1 MAPKKIEEPERKPLI
16 GRVGTNLKVGIVGI
30 PNVGKSTFFNVLTKS
45 QAAAENFPFCTIDP
59 NENKTSRREKR
70 DGRKEERF
78 YTDASFITKKSFL
91 RFVKGHPREEYSPS
105 WPEPSPCVYPKAN
118 SYYAYHEDSNPFAR
132 FPNKCQSREYGNVRP
147 HFEPSEEPYETRDP
161 YDETNARSKHLASEP
176 TCFAVFGKPGLN
188 TTKLAA
194 TIADSWNSILISPL
208 PLISQEI
215 QRNSGRGKLMADVL
229 KRGGSLGPDVI
240 ANLIAARLN
249 RRDVFHRGYVVDGLP
264 LIPNATL
271 DYSSYPNVV
280 TEKASQQRWQN
291 DEDFLISGTCNV
303 RTEDCDSKNV
313 STVDRGAGNKSCI
326 VSSNY
331 EDFVSSRIEDI
342 FTTWPIKPSVIVYVM
357 CPDEDVLTKR
367 EHLRLDPVT
376 GRVVDTSFTD
386 TSKQHIETLFSRD
399 RMENGANVSLGL
411 YQELTNEDRQG
422 KYLLKRPSD
431 ERSNAKRQ
439 CALYKRLAMPTIEK
453 WILLH
458 NPQNVIRVD
467 GRTSMSSMFQI
478 FVARTRTLPLPRVI
492 LPRRFTDHTALE
504 VEGESPVV
512 TDEFDDESNEET
524 FRQLRDRETVS
535 PLFPWGLSS
544 WGFLCPVELARG
556 RTVEGLAKH
565 AVRFMNKIFFLSSNE
580 AADLFV
586 ENPRTFVRPFSPK
599 PTCKIVVFGPD
610 HSGKSELC
618 RELARV
624 LKGTVI
630 NAREMDESQIVEAVR
645 NVPREEVDVEVWRD
659 GGYIVDGLYPS
670 IDAWRTIVEDSE
682 ITFEDAILLFDD
694 DPYDHL
700 LSKWREI
707 RGSEDGEEF
716 EGTNLEDLDAEGY
729 EGQEVETLV
738 EYIRHVQKFQLDWE
752 TMRERV
758 TNDCRNLVAC
768 NVGRTTD
775 VSKHVIDGIK
785 DRYKEK
791 ARVMSEEEK
800 ERERDLA
807 EYIGMT
813 DTENIEEEEEEV
825 REAEKE
831 ATEVELTPKEDNR
844 RFGDTSYYCPVALL
858 KHNVFWRGK
867 EEYGAIFMDKIYHLS
882 SPAALEEFVRDPQE
896 LGLPLRRSLS
906 VIPPLRVS
914 VVGPPG
920 SGKSTLSDAISR
932 EYGLVHVDYY
942 HCFTTYMQS
951 RGMSP
956 LSHRDVLVL
965 SNELPD
971 EVQLPE
977 DLKDERYNSDS
988 DTILTFVRNY
998 WKDGGTLPERVH
1010 GECLLKFFQGPYSR
1024 CGTVFDQFPS
1034 CPQDVETALKSYTV
1048 PELIVE
1054 LRCGRETASE
1064 RVVPRLL
1071 ESWQANME
1079 ERKRVERLRHATEL
1093 ENYERDRD
1101 VWVKEMLSQLTARGE
1116 EDDDLR
1122 GEYEVE
1128 EEGYVDVESEEMQ
1141 VRKFELEEIWYQENP
1156 EPVLFTGWEDLETAE
1171 RRIEREFLDKYETES
1186 RKLAAARGTLE
1197 NESIPY
1203 VVLDAEGDARSVLL
1217 RAMRTLEPYVRRD
1230 VSVLER
1236 IHTIDLETAEALL
1249 DRGYYLPSS
1258 FGRWCPVQLRENKVP
1273 LQMFQPS
1280 ESAREIHPVVHRQFV
1295 YFIAGKDAQTK
1306 FANRPFEYLEQDSR
1320 APVVPFRLS
1329 IIGPPKCGKTTL
1341 ARRFARKYN
1350 VKVITRGAALRH
1362 VVEHFPWTESA
1373 RSSESSLREGRT
1385 VPSECVLRAVEMYSV
1400 DPHAVSQGFVLDGF
1414 PSSRRE
1420 FEELTFLGLQPMIV
1434 LDLKANLDFSLECLS
1449 READRA
1455 SKPANFST
1463 SFLSRRFAIWQT
1475 DQQDFR
1481 AWLKSFT
1488 QNVVELD
1495 ATKCAWHAWTVADRQ
1510 VCSRYAIVRSY
1521 FRESDYD
1528 KVHSLRY
1535 MSVSP
1540 YEFRTRQ
1547 SRFESYCPLCL
1558 YHENAMRASGP
1569 PDHEGMVQFREHFY
1583 WICPQ
1588 HMQRFIQDPRK
1599 YLPPANTSYPPEDR
1613 PRVLTETIDLEHPC
1627 WAKRLRVGG
1636 FCSVTYVDSLP
1647 SRKLAR
1653 GESTTA
1659 VLYRDNLYLFCTEG
1673 CRDKFLAQPG
1683 KYESTEIKFLRR
1695 LPEID
1700 VKSLPDLGFLEQTVS
1715 KLVVEAVNRISVDR
1729 PKLPGL
1735 SPSATAA
1742 VYIGVYLKT
1751 RNAACALKE
1760 CQVYEAISDRIYS
1773 RDRVIK
1779 IASRA
1784 MKKRLN
1790 PFVQVPVYEDDQLV
1804 TSRSH
1809 LPRSTSII
1817 FRRTSPTQ
1825 ILLDPYDESLND
1837 DETVSRRVPVPDT
1850 RFDYLCEYFKP
1861 ASKVPAFLNVVDIAG
1876 LVKGASEGQGLGNSF
1891 LSHINACDGI
1901 FHLCRAFDDDDVT
1914 HVEGDV
1920 NPVRDLEIISEEL
1933 RLKDIEFLNGHLEKL
1948 EKLVVR
1954 GNDKK
1959 LKPEYDTLLKVK
1971 GVMVDEKRHIRFADW
1986 SATDIEVLNK
1996 YLFLTSKPVIY
2007 LVNLSEKDYIRKK
2020 NKWLIKI
2027 KEWVD
2032 KNDPG
2037 AVLIPFSGVFENK
2050 LLDMD
2055 DAERAKYLE
2064 ENKVTSA
2071 LDKIIVQ
2078 GYKALQLQYF
2088 FTAGHDEVKAWTI
2101 QKGTKAPQAAGKI
2114 HTDFEKGFIMAE
2126 VMKFDDFK
2134 NEGSEA
2140 AVKAAGKY
2148 RQQGRNYV
2156 VEDGDIIFF
2165 KFNAGAGLKDAKKK

>member
-1 MAPKKIEEPERKPLI
+1 
-16 GRVGTNLKVGIVGI
+16 
-30 PNVGKSTFFNVLTKS
+30 
-45 QAAAENFPFCTIDP
+45 
-59 NENKTSRREKR
+59 
-70 DGRKEERF
+70 
-78 YTDASFITKKSFL
+78 
-91 RFVKGHPREEYSPS
+91 
-105 WPEPSPCVYPKAN
+105 
-118 SYYAYHEDSNPFAR
+118 
-132 FPNKCQSREYGNVRP
+132 
-147 HFEPSEEPYETRDP
+147 
-161 YDETNARSKHLASEP
+161 
-176 TCFAVFGKPGLN
+176 
-188 TTKLAA
+188 
-194 TIADSWNSILISPL
+194 
-208 PLISQEI
+208 
-215 QRNSGRGKLMADVL
+215 MADVL

-249 RRDVFHRGYVVDGLP
+249 RRDVFHRGYVVDG
-264 LIPNATL
+264 
-271 DYSSYPNVV
+271 
-280 TEKASQQRWQN
+280 
-291 DEDFLISGTCNV
+291 
-303 RTEDCDSKNV
+303 
-313 STVDRGAGNKSCI
+313 
-326 VSSNY
+326 SNY

-376 GRVVDTSFTD
+376 GRIVDTSFTD
-386 TSKQHIETLFSRD
+386 TSKQRIETLFSRD
-399 RMENGANVSLGL
+399 RIDNGANVSLGL

-431 ERSNAKRQ
+431 ERSNARRQ

-467 GRTSMSSMFQI
+467 GRTPMSSMFQI

-504 VEGESPVV
+504 LEGESPVV
-512 TDEFDDESNEET
+512 TDEFDDESNEEA
-524 FRQLRDRETVS
+524 FRQLTNRETVS

-556 RTVEGLAKH
+556 RTVEGLARQ

-586 ENPRTFVRPFSPK
+586 ENPRTFVRPFSPR

-630 NAREMDESQIVEAVR
+630 NAREMDESKVVEAVR

-659 GGYIVDGLYPS
+659 GGYIVDGLYPG

-716 EGTNLEDLDAEGY
+716 EGTNLEDLDAEGN
-729 EGQEVETLV
+729 EGQGVETLV
-738 EYIRHVQKFQLDWE
+738 EYIRHIQKFQLDWE

-758 TNDCRNLVAC
+758 TDDCRNLVAC
-768 NVGRTTD
+768 NVGKITD
-775 VSKHVIDGIK
+775 VSKYVIDGIK
-785 DRYKEK
+785 DRYKDK

-825 REAEKE
+825 REA
-831 ATEVELTPKEDNR
+831 T
-844 RFGDTSYYCPVALL
+844 
-858 KHNVFWRGK
+858 
-867 EEYGAIFMDKIYHLS
+867 
-882 SPAALEEFVRDPQE
+882 
-896 LGLPLRRSLS
+896 
-906 VIPPLRVS
+906 
-914 VVGPPG
+914 
-920 SGKSTLSDAISR
+920 
-932 EYGLVHVDYY
+932 
-942 HCFTTYMQS
+942 
-951 RGMSP
+951 
-956 LSHRDVLVL
+956 
-965 SNELPD
+965 
-971 EVQLPE
+971 
-977 DLKDERYNSDS
+977 
-988 DTILTFVRNY
+988 
-998 WKDGGTLPERVH
+998 
-1010 GECLLKFFQGPYSR
+1010 
-1024 CGTVFDQFPS
+1024 
-1034 CPQDVETALKSYTV
+1034 
-1048 PELIVE
+1048 
-1054 LRCGRETASE
+1054 
-1064 RVVPRLL
+1064 
-1071 ESWQANME
+1071 
-1079 ERKRVERLRHATEL
+1079 
-1093 ENYERDRD
+1093 
-1101 VWVKEMLSQLTARGE
+1101 
-1116 EDDDLR
+1116 
-1122 GEYEVE
+1122 
-1128 EEGYVDVESEEMQ
+1128 
-1141 VRKFELEEIWYQENP
+1141 
-1156 EPVLFTGWEDLETAE
+1156 
-1171 RRIEREFLDKYETES
+1171 
-1186 RKLAAARGTLE
+1186 
-1197 NESIPY
+1197 
-1203 VVLDAEGDARSVLL
+1203 
-1217 RAMRTLEPYVRRD
+1217 
-1230 VSVLER
+1230 ER

-1273 LQMFQPS
+1273 LQMFLPS

-1295 YFIAGKDAQTK
+1295 YFIVGKDAQTE
-1306 FANRPFEYLEQDSR
+1306 FANSPFEYLEQDSR

-1329 IIGPPKCGKTTL
+1329 VVGPPKCGKTTL

-1373 RSSESSLREGRT
+1373 RSSESSLRKGRT

-1455 SKPANFST
+1455 SKPANFSS
-1463 SFLSRRFAIWQT
+1463 SFLSRRFAIWET

-1488 QNVVELD
+1488 QNVIELD

-1599 YLPPANTSYPPEDR
+1599 YLPPANTSYPPKDR

-1683 KYESTEIKFLRR
+1683 KYENTEIKFLRR
-1695 LPEID
+1695 LPKID

-1715 KLVVEAVNRISVDR
+1715 KLIIEAVNRISVDR
-1729 PKLPGL
+1729 PKLP
-1735 SPSATAA
+1735 A
-1742 VYIGVYLKT
+1742 
-1751 RNAACALKE
+1751 
-1760 CQVYEAISDRIYS
+1760 
-1773 RDRVIK
+1773 
-1779 IASRA
+1779 
-1784 MKKRLN
+1784 
-1790 PFVQVPVYEDDQLV
+1790 
-1804 TSRSH
+1804 
-1809 LPRSTSII
+1809 
-1817 FRRTSPTQ
+1817 
-1825 ILLDPYDESLND
+1825 
-1837 DETVSRRVPVPDT
+1837 RRVPVPDT